1 MADETTTKGDTTY
14 SVADLRRQLL
24 ANGYSPLPNLD
35 KRCVLEAWPSVHIDD
50 EAIQRWSR
58 MRRFQATGLRIE
70 NRLAAI
76 DIDVNDEVLA
86 NRIADLILDTVPA
99 LDDPATPLLVRRGK
113 GFKEAWFVRTAEIFS
128 RLHTR
133 RWVRPGD
140 SVDDGTHSVE
150 IFGGASPRQFGAF
163 GAHTREDDG
172 TVRVEYRW
180 DDASPADT
188 PLEKLPVLTKDQ
200 FVAISEGAERILQE
214 AGYEPVA
221 RSMAGESEAH
231 RVYDLT
237 DDMVFDMANG
247 GHLTLAQLRAE
258 AAETEG
264 LRCSASWLEGP
275 SAVNTSRCL
284 VSLTRS
290 GHVAIWESAS
300 GVTHVEAEA
309 APRDFTAELNR
320 VAEKLREIDIR
331 TRNRISP
338 HDGAVVTAAK
348 LLETY
353 AFCRN
358 QRAPVVPLY
367 GGDLGSGIGVTNFRL
382 SLTKHADEEVGPRGG
397 VKKINPVDI
406 WLGSEKLINVE
417 GLRMRPDKPRPTYVE
432 GDKVWLNIY
441 EPEVLEG
448 GEAGDPTAGIDFI
461 AQLVPDE
468 AERAWFTQWLAH
480 KYRFPAVPGPA
491 VIMVARQFGSGRGT
505 LATLLGR
512 LFGQRYVKTLPFEI
526 LAGKSYQAQ
535 YTDWGAETLIAV
547 VNESAETD
555 GGSMWTTK
563 KNTYEHL
570 KALVEPR
577 PAPRFFVRKGEASFT
592 ALSFTSYI
600 IATNHVDAL
609 PIPVEDRRF
618 AVLAN
623 GEPREREYWERLN
636 AWMEDDANVA
646 AFGEWLREIDLSDYS
661 PFVAPPMTAAKVA
674 MAEESTSDVE
684 RGLELALKNLAG
696 EIFTPA
702 QVVTLMRRAAQEDG
716 LDYPDKWPPIAKRLL
731 RARAYRV
738 GVKDGQNWKPQIE
751 GERHYVYARSSK
763 AAARWTKAG
772 ADELRAEILKS
783 GSTKD
788 NASNVLNGLFKR

>member
-1 MADETTTKGDTTY
+1 MADKTTTPNGSTY
-14 SVADLRRQLL
+14 SVSDLRRQLV
-24 ANGYSPLPNLD
+24 ANGYTPLPNLD
-35 KRCVLEAWPSVHIDD
+35 KRCVLPGWPDVIVDD
-50 EAIQRWSR
+50 ETIGKWSR
-58 MRRFQATGLRIE
+58 MRRYQATGLRIE

-76 DIDVNDEVLA
+76 DIDVNDEQVVA
-86 NRIADLILDTVPA
+86 RIADMILDTVPA
-99 LDDPATPLLVRRGK
+99 LDDATTPLLVRRGK
-113 GFKEAWFVRTAEIFS
+113 GHKEAWFVRTAEIFS

-140 SVDDGTHSVE
+140 SIDDGTHSVE

-163 GAHTREDDG
+163 GAHTRSEEG
-172 TVRVEYRW
+172 EVLVEYRW
-180 DDASPADT
+180 DDASPLDT
-188 PLEKLPVLTKDQ
+188 PIDRLPVLTKEQ

-221 RSMAGESEAH
+221 RSSAGESEAH

-247 GHLTLAQLRAE
+247 GHLTLDELRAE

-264 LRCSASWLEGP
+264 MRCSASWLEGP
-275 SAVNTSRCL
+275 EAVNTSRCL
-284 VSLTRS
+284 VSLTRA

-300 GVTHVEAEA
+300 GVTHVEAAA

-320 VAEKLREIDIR
+320 VAERLREIDIR

-338 HDGAVVTAAK
+338 KDGAVVTAAK

-367 GGDLGSGIGVTNFRL
+367 GGDLSSGVGVTNFRL
-382 SLTKHADEEVGPRGG
+382 SLLKHADEEIGPRGG
-397 VKKINPVDI
+397 VRKINPVDI
-406 WLGSEKLINVE
+406 WLGSDKLVTVE
-417 GLRMRPDKPRPTYVE
+417 GLRLRPDKPRPTYVE
-432 GDKVWLNIY
+432 GDKTWLNIY
-441 EPEVLEG
+441 EPEILEG
-448 GEAGDPTAGIDFI
+448 AEEGDPAIGIDFM

-468 AERAWFTQWLAH
+468 AERRWFVQWLAH

-512 LFGQRYVKTLPFEI
+512 LLGQRYVKTLPFEI

-555 GGSMWTTK
+555 GASSWTTK

-609 PIPVEDRRF
+609 PIPEEDRRF

-646 AFGEWLREIDLSDYS
+646 AFGEWLRTVSLDDYS
-661 PFVAPPMTAAKVA
+661 PFVAPPMTAAKAA
-674 MAEESTSDVE
+674 MADESTSDIE
-684 RGLELALKNLAG
+684 RGLELALKNAAG
-696 EIFTPA
+696 EVFVPA
-702 QVVTLMRRAAQEDG
+702 QILTLMRRAVQEEG

-731 RARAYRV
+731 RARTYRV
-738 GVKDGQNWKPQIE
+738 GVRNGQNWHPMIE
-751 GERHYVYARSSK
+751 GERHAVYARTSK
-763 AAARWTKAG
+763 LAARWTQAG
-772 ADELRAEILKS
+772 ADDLRSEVLKS
-783 GSTKD
+783 GSLST
-788 NASNVLNGLFKR
+788 ASNVLNGLFKK